1 MNIAGK
7 KKTIKSFPPLKFI
20 KTESKTISIPKNI
33 KNIIMDFFIFSNVN
47 SFQIHFNNNLSLIQI
62 LLISIKTSVGTLKAK
77 MFYGVKF
84 DVLSSNRGA
93 IYHNK
98 SISDT
103 FFKTNKINSQAKI
116 PTDRRKVIQLSEK
129 LYCRLVNIIAI
140 SVSFCLKYW
149 SIKLKNIGQ
158 FCWQIWV
165 KIVCK
170 ITVSYRLYNRSF
182 IAYFI
187 LLIFQTQK
195 LHIQLSCNPALPY
208 RRLRQ

>member
-116 PTDRRKVIQLSEK
+116 PTDRRKV
-129 LYCRLVNIIAI
+129 
-140 SVSFCLKYW
+140 SFVDKYG
-149 SIKLKNIGQ
+149 SK
-158 FCWQIWV
+158 
-165 KIVCK
+165 
-170 ITVSYRLYNRSF
+170 
-182 IAYFI
+182 
-187 LLIFQTQK
+187 
-195 LHIQLSCNPALPY
+195 
-208 RRLRQ
+208 